1 MHTLICCTTHLG
13 IGRTGTVVG
22 LEMADK
28 VLKAGEDLSME
39 AVLRELRACR
49 HGSVQTDVQ
58 YVYMHR
64 VLVNLAANKKVIS
77 EQDAER
83 FYTPYNEFMKSRGL

>member
-1 MHTLICCTTHLG
+1 
-13 IGRTGTVVG
+13 
-22 LEMADK
+22 MADK

-39 AVLRELRACR
+39 AVLRDLRSYR

-64 VLVNLAANKKVIS
+64 VLVHLAANKKLIT
-77 EQDAER
+77 EKEAEK
-83 FYTPYNEFMKSRGL
+83 FYGQYNDFMKSRGL